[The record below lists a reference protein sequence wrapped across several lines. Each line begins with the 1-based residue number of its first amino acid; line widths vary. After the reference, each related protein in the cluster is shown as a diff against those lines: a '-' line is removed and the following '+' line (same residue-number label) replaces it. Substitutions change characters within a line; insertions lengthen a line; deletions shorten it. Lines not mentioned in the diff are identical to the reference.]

1 MGAWWRWALV
11 SLDGVAPRR
20 IVVVSASVNLPLHH
34 KVQKFSSG
42 TGSPRWPE
50 EMAEEQ
56 LRCGVVEDF
65 VTAKLHTA
73 FMPLLTATSTFRL
86 WRRCQ
91 NFPHWCYLH
100 RLHTTTVVISFR
112 DTHKNSTHLSYT
124 AVDNFC
130 NYCIFYNLE
139 MQTPNL
145 IYQLQRKDTP
155 CKNYRLQIQI
165 IFKPVKSSTLT
176 ISN

>member
-1 MGAWWRWALV
+1 LTLFVGQQEGHSASKKMGAWWRWALV
-11 SLDGVAPRR
+11 TPDGVAPIR

-65 VTAKLHTA
+65 DTAKLHTA

-91 NFPHWCYLH
+91 NFLTGVTYIVSIP
-100 RLHTTTVVISFR
+100 RL
-112 DTHKNSTHLSYT
+112 
-124 AVDNFC
+124 
-130 NYCIFYNLE
+130 
-139 MQTPNL
+139 
-145 IYQLQRKDTP
+145 
-155 CKNYRLQIQI
+155 
-165 IFKPVKSSTLT
+165 
-176 ISN
+176 